1 MTPGHLG
8 TCTWKCY
15 SITTAISIAAGLWV
29 GGREIKIDLD
39 LFVHPALT
47 KKTAGL
53 PSFYD
58 EKEGKM
64 Y

>member
-1 MTPGHLG
+1 
-8 TCTWKCY
+8 
-15 SITTAISIAAGLWV
+15 V